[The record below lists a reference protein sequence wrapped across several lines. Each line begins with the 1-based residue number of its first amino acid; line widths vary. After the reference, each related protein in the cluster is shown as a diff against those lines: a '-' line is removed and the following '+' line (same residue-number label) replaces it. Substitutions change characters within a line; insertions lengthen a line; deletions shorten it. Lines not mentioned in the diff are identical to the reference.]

1 MCTYAYTCSLVSSQ
15 TCSRS
20 ACCSLCCQGTL
31 PWRWRQTSTP
41 KKRIWCSTRSTS
53 RSTTTSGTQMPRP
66 AHGVIQIRLPMLSSH
81 LQYEN
86 RQCYNTQSPR
96 DWSRRQVWI
105 KHIRHWY
112 RLRLSF
118 PRLKWCWMLKHR
130 LAYSLVLETWLFC
143 LFFLWG
149 SNWVMAACY
158 DVPGVTQSINRKL
171 REMTASHFSNAVTSL
186 ERVEFNTLSCIIPA
200 SSKHLC

>member
-1 MCTYAYTCSLVSSQ
+1 MCTYTCTCSLVSSH
-15 TCSRS
+15 TWSRS

-41 KKRIWCSTRSTS
+41 RKKIWCSTRSTS

-66 AHGVIQIRLPMLSSH
+66 AHGVIKIWLPMLSSH

-86 RQCYNTQSPR
+86 RQCYNTPR

-105 KHIRHWY
+105 KHRHIRHWY
-112 RLRLSF
+112 HLRLSF
-118 PRLKWCWMLKHR
+118 PRLKRCWMLKCR
-130 LAYSLVLETWLFC
+130 LACSLVLETWL
-143 LFFLWG
+143 LSFFFSEG
-149 SNWVMAACY
+149 WVMAACH
-158 DVPGVTQSINRKL
+158 DVPEVTQSINGEL
-171 REMTASHFSNAVTSL
+171 RDMIASHFSNAVTSL

-200 SSKHLC
+200 SLKHLC